1 MKEDKEIQLFCST
14 DEYEINQVCAILTEN
29 NIQCIRRNDG
39 SGSYMNLY
47 MGQSIQGKRIFV
59 NETDYNKSLE
69 LIYPFVSNNINDEKT
84 SETSEQPEEKKNKRI
99 NKYVLIRRGFGL
111 LMLGFPIV
119 VIILVIIIS
128 LINK

>member
-29 NIQCIRRNDG
+29 NIQYIRRNDG

-84 SETSEQPEEKKNKRI
+84 NETSEQPEEKKNKRI

-119 VIILVIIIS
+119 VIILVII
-128 LINK
+128 

>member
-1 MKEDKEIQLFCST
+1 
-14 DEYEINQVCAILTEN
+14 
-29 NIQCIRRNDG
+29 
-39 SGSYMNLY
+39 MNLY

-84 SETSEQPEEKKNKRI
+84 NETSEQPEEKKNKRI

-119 VIILVIIIS
+119 VIILVIIS

>member
-29 NIQCIRRNDG
+29 NIQYIRKNDG

-84 SETSEQPEEKKNKRI
+84 NETSEQPEEKKNKRI

-111 LMLGFPIV
+111 LVLGFPIV

>member
-29 NIQCIRRNDG
+29 NIQYIRRNDG

-84 SETSEQPEEKKNKRI
+84 NETSEQPEEKKNKRI

-119 VIILVIIIS
+119 VIILVIIS

>member
-29 NIQCIRRNDG
+29 NIQYIRRNDG

-84 SETSEQPEEKKNKRI
+84 NETSEQPEEKKNKRI